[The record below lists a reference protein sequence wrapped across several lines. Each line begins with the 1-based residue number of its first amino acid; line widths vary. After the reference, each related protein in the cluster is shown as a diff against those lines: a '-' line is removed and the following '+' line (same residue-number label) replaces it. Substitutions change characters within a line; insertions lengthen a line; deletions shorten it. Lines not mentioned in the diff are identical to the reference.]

1 MKVLFIILMLSV
13 GALLVTAGTLWWRV
27 RWQLRRSDEAL
38 KDALAAIDTEREAA
52 DKT

>member
-1 MKVLFIILMLSV
+1 MKVLFIILALSV
-13 GALLVTAGTLWWRV
+13 TALLATAGTLWLRL

-38 KDALAAIDTEREAA
+38 KDALAAIHPEREPA